1 MSENVSL
8 LEKITRLIDSGKLE
22 LPVFNEAAVKIQS
35 LVASDDV
42 NAVEIEKLI
51 LADQVLVAEVL
62 RAANS
67 PFFGGLS
74 EISTVRNAIVRL
86 GLQQVSRLVLMA
98 SHRSEYN
105 AKDLA
110 LKKMIQQLWVHA
122 SATSMASGWLARR
135 LGFGGDLESQSF
147 LGGLLHDVGK
157 LVILRAI
164 DAIKLSEQGP
174 YDFST
179 HLVEEILAAA
189 HAPLGYNFLKHW
201 DIPNVYCEIARDHH
215 QVDFDPSNIAL
226 VTVRLANNAGAK
238 MGLSLRPNPSMI
250 LSVLPEAQCLNAN
263 DILLA
268 ELEIMMEDSLSP
280 LAR

>member
-1 MSENVSL
+1 VSENVSL
-8 LEKITRLIDSGKLE
+8 LEKITRLIDSGNLQ
-22 LPVFNEAAVKIQS
+22 LPVFNEAAAKVQS
-35 LVASDDV
+35 LTMSDDV
-42 NAVEIEKLI
+42 DAHEVEKVI

-74 EISTVRNAIVRL
+74 EINTVRNAIVRL
-86 GLQQVSRLVLMA
+86 GLQQVSRLALMA

-105 AKDLA
+105 AKDRE
-110 LKKMIQQLWVHA
+110 LKKMIQRLWVHA

-135 LGFGGDLESQSF
+135 LGFGTDLESQSF

-164 DAIKLSEQGP
+164 DEIKITEKGP

-179 HLVEEILAAA
+179 HLVDEILVAA
-189 HAPLGYNFLKHW
+189 HATLGFNFLKHW
-201 DIPNVYCEIARDHH
+201 DIPSVYCEIARDHH
-215 QVDFDPSNIAL
+215 HPEFDPSNIAL

-238 MGLSLRPNPSMI
+238 MGLSLRPNPSLI
-250 LSVLPEAQCLNAN
+250 LSALPEAQCLNAN

-268 ELEIMMEDSLSP
+268 ELEIMMEDSLFP
-280 LAR
+280 IGR